1 MIECMGLSIVK
12 GWSDQLSTHPRER
25 QRKTGG
31 GGFVFVRYLM
41 LNRIRYQ
48 ANWCPDLRLKNA

>member
-31 GGFVFVRYLM
+31 GGGVCIFYI
-41 LNRIRYQ
+41 LN
-48 ANWCPDLRLKNA
+48 AK

>member
-31 GGFVFVRYLM
+31 GGGFVFVRYLM

-48 ANWCPDLRLKNA
+48 ANWCPD